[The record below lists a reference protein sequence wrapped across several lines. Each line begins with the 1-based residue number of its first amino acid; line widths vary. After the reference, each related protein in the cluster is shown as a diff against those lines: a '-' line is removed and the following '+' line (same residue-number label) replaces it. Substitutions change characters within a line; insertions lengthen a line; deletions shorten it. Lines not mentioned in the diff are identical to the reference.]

1 MISKFSSEI
10 KRLMTSYETLVFFFF
25 TTKVSCCRVVDSES
39 FTRETKDFTT
49 TSTEFILSSLMI
61 QDLFCISFVE
71 AKPVCDYLYA
81 TCITDI

>member
-10 KRLMTSYETLVFFFF
+10 NRLVTSYETPFFFQ
-25 TTKVSCCRVVDSES
+25 TKVSCCRVVDSES

-61 QDLFCISFVE
+61 QDLFCTSFVE